1 MVGSNEW
8 INETLLELL
17 KFCPVPSSFIPLDYT
32 SSHMLVLDY
41 GGYRILTSHF
51 PTGSQSWGG
60 ESDPMGRQY
69 IVAADSGHE
78 CVFTMLKGQSERKI
92 NSQNLSLHRG
102 SRISAVSL
110 QHRWVSWPLYLG
122 REGGGKPA

>member
-1 MVGSNEW
+1 M
-8 INETLLELL
+8 NETLLELL
-17 KFCPVPSSFIPLDYT
+17 KFYPVPSSFIPLDYT

-60 ESDPMGRQY
+60 ESALSNVER
-69 IVAADSGHE
+69 VHSAADSGHE
-78 CVFTMLKGQSERKI
+78 CVSTLLKGQSERKI
-92 NSQNLSLHRG
+92 NSQNLSLHSG

-122 REGGGKPA
+122 REGGGKPG